1 MIPAAPGDPRET
13 SGPGDGLGLLPSGV
27 LRGFEVVRRHV
38 DAQDTLAAV
47 ADQVERLRPDDL
59 AGNGLPVPTALAC
72 NNGSHLYSPRPVR
85 QFGPPGC
92 ELATGPRGPRV
103 FHGFATPSLQRR

>member
-1 MIPAAPGDPRET
+1 MIPAGPGDSRET
-13 SGPGDGLGLLPSGV
+13 SDPGDGLGLLPCRM
-27 LRGFEVVRRHV
+27 LRGFKVARCHV
-38 DAQDTLAAV
+38 NAEDTLAAV

-59 AGNGLPVPTALAC
+59 AGNGLPMPTALAC

-92 ELATGPRGPRV
+92 ELATGPPGPRV